1 MFTALILTLAV
12 SYNQPPAFDTADKL
26 LLSSLAIE
34 SVFDITTT
42 EYNLKHGL
50 VEEAD
55 PVLGRHPNT
64 FQIWSMGI
72 LANVLVISV
81 ARLMP
86 NPYRKI
92 FEAVVLAGETANIV
106 GNFIVMHKMGYSFA
120 SGFRVS
126 F

>member
-1 MFTALILTLAV
+1 MFTALILTMAV
-12 SYNQPPAFDTADKL
+12 SYSPPAFDVADKL

-50 VEEAD
+50 TEEAD
-55 PVLGRHPNT
+55 PVLGRHPCT
-64 FQIWSMGI
+64 FEMWSMGI
-72 LANVLVISV
+72 LANVFVISV
-81 ARLMP
+81 SKLLP

-92 FEAVVLAGETANIV
+92 FEAVILAGETTNIIS
-106 GNFIVMHKMGYSFA
+106 NFVLMHKAGHSFT